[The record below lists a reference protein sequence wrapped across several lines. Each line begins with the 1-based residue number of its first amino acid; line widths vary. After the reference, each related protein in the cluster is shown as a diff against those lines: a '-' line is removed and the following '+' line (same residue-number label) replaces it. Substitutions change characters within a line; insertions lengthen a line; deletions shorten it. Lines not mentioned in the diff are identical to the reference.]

1 MPSSEVL
8 EVAEKQRAAIQRAGE
23 DAERYFVPG
32 PPEDYVFP
40 EPVRFRTI
48 PETETAWFGLPVSL
62 RAWWGSLTEGQRL
75 YYAVLGWGQGNMGQS
90 TLNVGEALWRP
101 YQWIAEAWES
111 FMHEQDILD
120 AQAADAAH
128 AENQDR
134 WEDAQ
139 RAREEYDATD
149 PRDR

>member
-8 EVAEKQRAAIQRAGE
+8 ALAEKQNAAIQRAGE
-23 DAERYFVPG
+23 DAARYFVTG
-32 PPEDYVFP
+32 PPGDYLFP
-40 EPVRFRTI
+40 EPARIRTI
-48 PETETAWFGLPVSL
+48 PETETAWFGLPESL
-62 RAWWGSLTEGQRL
+62 RVWWDSLSEGQRL
-75 YYAVLGWGQGNMGQS
+75 YYAVIGWGQADIDQS
-90 TLNVGEALWRP
+90 TLNVSEALWRP
-101 YQWIAEAWES
+101 YQWIAEAWEV

-128 AENQDR
+128 AENQAHR
-134 WEDAQ
+134 EDAQ